1 MDEDSMEELPMMQE
15 YKDIRIGD
23 HVKHED
29 VYVDDRR
36 SISGEGE
43 VIGFGVFGNK
53 QLIWVEGTNGLKAIH
68 YEEIRKKH
76 HPVNVSQRNRLT

>member
-1 MDEDSMEELPMMQE
+1 MMQE

-23 HVKHED
+23 HVEYED

-53 QLIWVEGTNGLKAIH
+53 QLIWVEGTIMYHSVIG
-68 YEEIRKKH
+68 
-76 HPVNVSQRNRLT
+76 

>member
-1 MDEDSMEELPMMQE
+1 MMQE

-23 HVKHED
+23 HVEYED

-36 SISGEGE
+36 RISGEGE

-53 QLIWVEGTNGLKAIH
+53 QLIWVEGTNELKAIP
-68 YEEIRKKH
+68 YEKIRKTA
-76 HPVNVSQRNRLT
+76 PSG